1 VNALAILQAEFA
13 AWMRGTPEPA
23 DALRARVLDT
33 EKADRDTLLAVYRD
47 AYALRLIEAL
57 TTDFPGLLAMT
68 GPAEFDMMARAYIAA
83 HPSTHPSVRWFGR
96 GLADF
101 LAATPPFSATPAAA
115 DMARF
120 EWALGEAFD
129 AADAEPLTF
138 EQLAGAPAEA
148 WETLR
153 LSFVPSLRRL
163 ALTYQAPQAF
173 QRREATAAG
182 ELDVPAEEGAVDW
195 LVWRPAADADAQFR
209 SMTRDEAAALDAMHA
224 GASFPGMC
232 ATLAEHVGSPE
243 AAAER
248 AAGLLRAWLDAGLID
263 DAAWG

>member
-1 VNALAILQAEFA
+1 MSALSTLQAEFA
-13 AWMRGTPEPA
+13 DWMRGTPEA

-57 TTDFPGLLAMT
+57 TIDFSGLLAMA
-68 GPAEFDMMARAYIAA
+68 GPAEFDMMARAYIAV
-83 HPSTHPSVRWFGR
+83 HPSKHPSVRWFGR
-96 GLADF
+96 DLADF

-138 EQLAGAPAEA
+138 EQLAAAPPEA
-148 WETLR
+148 WQTLR

-163 ALTYQAPQAF
+163 SLTHQAPQAL
-173 QRREATAAG
+173 QRRETVASG
-182 ELDVPAEEGAVDW
+182 ELDVPAETGPVEW
-195 LVWRPAADADAQFR
+195 LIWRPAADGDAQFR
-209 SMTRDEAAALDAMHA
+209 SMTDDEAAALDAMRN
-224 GASFPGMC
+224 GASFPHMC
-232 ATLAEHVGSPE
+232 ASLAERAGSDE
-243 AAAER
+243 AAAQR
-248 AAGLLRAWLDAGLID
+248 AAGLLRAWLEAGLID
-263 DAAWG
+263 GAVWD

>member
-1 VNALAILQAEFA
+1 MSALGILQAEFA
-13 AWMRGTPEPA
+13 AWMRGAPETA
-23 DALRARVLDT
+23 NALRARVLDT

-68 GPAEFDMMARAYIAA
+68 GPAEFDLMARAYIAA

-96 GLADF
+96 HLADF
-101 LAATPPFSATPAAA
+101 LAHTPPFAATPAAA

-138 EQLAGAPAEA
+138 GQLAAAPPEA
-148 WETLR
+148 WESLR

-163 ALTYQAPQAF
+163 MLSHQAPQAF
-173 QRREATAAG
+173 GRRDAVAPG
-182 ELDVPAEEGAVDW
+182 ELDVPAEEGTVDW
-195 LVWRPAADADAQFR
+195 LIWRPAADADAQFR
-209 SMTRDEAAALDAMHA
+209 SMTTDEAAALDAMRS
-224 GASFPGMC
+224 GARFPTMC
-232 ATLAEHVGSPE
+232 AVLAEHMASPE

-248 AAGLLRAWLDAGLID
+248 AAGLLRVWLDAGLID

>member
-1 VNALAILQAEFA
+1 MSALVTLQAEFA
-13 AWMRGTPEPA
+13 AWMRGTPAPA

-33 EKADRDTLLAVYRD
+33 AKADRDTLLAVYRN
-47 AYALRLIEAL
+47 AYTLRLIEAL
-57 TTDFPGLLAMT
+57 STDYPGVLAMA

-83 HPSTHPSVRWFGR
+83 YPSTHPSVRWFGR
-96 GLADF
+96 DLADF
-101 LAATPPFSATPAAA
+101 LACTPPFSATPAAA

-148 WETLR
+148 WESLR
-153 LSFVPSLRRL
+153 LVFVASLRRL
-163 ALTYQAPQAF
+163 TLTHQAPQAL
-173 QRREATAAG
+173 QRHEAVASG
-182 ELDVPAEEGAVDW
+182 ELDVPAEEGAVEW
-195 LVWRPAADADAQFR
+195 LIWRPTADADAQFR
-209 SMTRDEAAALDAMHA
+209 SMTHDEAVALEAKR
-224 GASFPGMC
+224 ASATFPQMC
-232 ATLAEHVGSPE
+232 AGLAEHAGSPE

-263 DAAWG
+263 DAAWS